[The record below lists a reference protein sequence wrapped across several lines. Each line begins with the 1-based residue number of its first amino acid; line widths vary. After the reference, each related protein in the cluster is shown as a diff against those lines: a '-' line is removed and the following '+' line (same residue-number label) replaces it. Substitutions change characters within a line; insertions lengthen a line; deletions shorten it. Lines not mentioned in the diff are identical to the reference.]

1 MKFSTSLVVA
11 LAAGLIAATPVLA
24 QSNNDTTKPDSAMS
38 SGQSKKQ
45 KTQGMPVGSQPQ
57 QYGTAA
63 KKQQTQGAPAGF
75 EPTQYGAAATKQKT
89 AGVPNGYEPQ
99 QYGSSPASKTQ

>member
-11 LAAGLIAATPVLA
+11 LAAGLIAATPVMA
-24 QSNNDTTKPDSAMS
+24 QTKDTAKPDSAMS

-45 KTQGMPVGSQPQ
+45 KTQGLPVGSQPQ
-57 QYGTAA
+57 QYGNAA

-75 EPTQYGAAATKQKT
+75 EPTQYGGAATKQKT
-89 AGVPNGYEPQ
+89 AGVPNGYEPT
-99 QYGSSPASKTQ
+99 QYGSGQASKSQ